1 MKCNILS
8 WNVRG
13 LNCPDKRLMVRNLLR
28 QWEVDIVCLQ
38 ETKLE
43 LITRKDVFSL
53 WGCCYVDWCYVV
65 ATGAAGGI
73 LLTWDKRVVTKLDME
88 VGECVAAC
96 SFKNVLDDFEWAF
109 TGVYGPNGDLDRRR
123 LWDELAGL
131 MSWWD
136 LPWCLGGIL
145 MSLGSQVRVPEGGA
159 SVQR

>member
-1 MKCNILS
+1 
-8 WNVRG
+8 
-13 LNCPDKRLMVRNLLR
+13 
-28 QWEVDIVCLQ
+28 
-38 ETKLE
+38 
-43 LITRKDVFSL
+43 
-53 WGCCYVDWCYVV
+53 
-65 ATGAAGGI
+65 
-73 LLTWDKRVVTKLDME
+73 VVTKLDME